1 VLGILRT
8 RFAWQLSNGD
18 PITSVVRALMMQ
30 CQIPLHVGIPGTTM
44 EGLGTGTTRSAESE
58 DLRAR
63 RRGRLM
69 ELQVCCV
76 LGAIAAGDLT
86 RREVQKQVLSSYHV
100 H

>member
-1 VLGILRT
+1 
-8 RFAWQLSNGD
+8 
-18 PITSVVRALMMQ
+18 
-30 CQIPLHVGIPGTTM
+30 
-44 EGLGTGTTRSAESE
+44 
-58 DLRAR
+58 
-63 RRGRLM
+63 M